1 MPFTLGKAHGRESP
15 MQNFWFLDHLEDK
28 IDTALADRDSTQI
41 NKVYQYDGY
50 HYLIV
55 ALGSL
60 AYASHIRQS
69 HETASHCCLLSA
81 MLRLVNYWSSLRQPS
96 LAIIAY
102 VCVQKHTC
110 LIVYRHPLC
119 LYHVLLKR
127 NCVLVIPLS
136 KSLIV
141 TLIL

>member
-1 MPFTLGKAHGRESP
+1 MPVTLRKAHGRQSP
-15 MQNFWFLDHLEDK
+15 MQTYRFLDDLEDK
-28 IDTALADRDSTQI
+28 IDTALADRDNTQI

-60 AYASHIRQS
+60 AYASNIRQP

-81 MLRLVNYWSSLRQPS
+81 MLRIVNYWSSLRRPS

-102 VCVQKHTC
+102 V
-110 LIVYRHPLC
+110 
-119 LYHVLLKR
+119 HV
-127 NCVLVIPLS
+127 
-136 KSLIV
+136 
-141 TLIL
+141 